1 MKIIKQ
7 TRGFSL
13 IDLMVAMAVIG
24 IGLAITIPAMQ
35 EFTDANRQ
43 AEIINRLVRDINY
56 AKSEAVSRGTSFTVS
71 TAAFG
76 GGATWDVGWTVFNS
90 TTPPPLPGVRT
101 APALV
106 VPGQTLISNA
116 GFSSITF
123 RPSGAATGLPVPAAG
138 PPDFTV
144 SLCNACVN
152 AGAPPRERQLTV
164 SPTGRVTLNSQFTC
178 IPASPVC
185 P

>member
-7 TRGFSL
+7 IRGFSL
-13 IDLMVAMAVIG
+13 IDLMIAMAVIG

-43 AEIINRLVRDINY
+43 AEIINRLVRDITY

-76 GGATWDVGWTVFNS
+76 GGATWDVGWTVFNT

-106 VPGQTLISNA
+106 VAGQTLISNA
-116 GFSSITF
+116 GFGAITF
-123 RPSGAATGLPVPAAG
+123 RPSGAITSAVN
-138 PPDFTV
+138 FTV

-164 SPTGRVTLNSQFTC
+164 SPTGRITLNSQFAC
-178 IPASPVC
+178 GSPVC
-185 P
+185 

>member
-7 TRGFSL
+7 IRGFSL

-43 AEIINRLVRDINY
+43 AEIINRLVRDVNN
-56 AKSEAVSRGTSFTVS
+56 AKNAAISLGNNFTIA
-71 TAAFG
+71 TNG
-76 GGATWDVGWTVFNS
+76 GGAVWDAGWTVTNVA
-90 TTPPPLPGVRT
+90 TGVVDVT
-101 APALV
+101 APALI
-106 VPGQTLISNA
+106 VPGQTLVSNA
-116 GFSSITF
+116 GFGTITF
-123 RPSGAATGLPVPAAG
+123 RANGFITSAAAV
-138 PPDFTV
+138 TV

-164 SPTGRVTLNSQFTC
+164 SPQGRITLNSQFTC
-178 IPASPVC
+178 VPASPVC
-185 P
+185 

>member
-7 TRGFSL
+7 IRGFSL

-43 AEIINRLVRDINY
+43 AEIINRLVRDMNY
-56 AKSEAVSRGTSFTVS
+56 AKSEAVSRGNSFRVS
-71 TAAFG
+71 TTVPPG
-76 GGATWDVGWTVFNS
+76 GPVWDVGWTI
-90 TTPPPLPGVRT
+90 TDLATGAIVRT
-101 APALV
+101 APPLI
-106 VPGQTLISNA
+106 VPGQILVSNA
-116 GFSSITF
+116 GFTTITF
-123 RPSGAATGLPVPAAG
+123 RASGALPPVAAG
-138 PPDFTV
+138 VPPFTI

-164 SPTGRVTLNSQFTC
+164 STTGRITLNSQFAC
-178 IPASPVC
+178 VPASPIC
-185 P
+185 

>member
-7 TRGFSL
+7 IRGFSL

-43 AEIINRLVRDINY
+43 AEIINRLVRDVTRT
-56 AKSEAVSRGTSFTVS
+56 KDQAVNGDGSRFTIS
-71 TAAFG
+71 TPAAV
-76 GGATWDVGWTVFNS
+76 ATWDAGWTIFNA
-90 TTPPPLPGVRT
+90 TTPLVPIIT

-106 VPGQTLISNA
+106 VPGQALISNA
-116 GFSSITF
+116 GFGSITF
-123 RPSGAATGLPVPAAG
+123 RQNGFITSAVPI
-138 PPDFTV
+138 TI
-144 SLCNACVN
+144 SLCNACVD
-152 AGAPPRERQLTV
+152 AFAPPRERQLTI
-164 SPTGRVTLNSQFTC
+164 SPQGRITLNSQFAC